1 MLDKN
6 ALIEQ
11 FMPLATKL
19 AYAKKRTLPK
29 HIDFDDLQSAA
40 YLGLVKAASR
50 YDESKNVAFTTFS
63 WPHINGSINDYLRSL
78 GFVRNLSLDYSD
90 SDDGS
95 LKDLIEA
102 EADSNSFNDVLEVVA
117 KNLGDQAGT
126 ILECYFGKDIPMKE
140 VGITVGLTEG
150 RVSQLI
156 SSYKEQIRT
165 RWTKEELLEE
175 LAA

>member
-11 FMPLATKL
+11 FMPLASKL

-50 YDESKNVAFTTFS
+50 YDVTKNVAFTTFS

-78 GFVRNLSLDYSD
+78 GFVRYISLDSSD
-90 SDDGS
+90 NDDGS
-95 LKDLIEA
+95 LKDLVEIES
-102 EADSNSFNDVLEVVA
+102 DSNSFNDVLEVIT
-117 KNLGDQAGT
+117 KNLGSQAET
-126 ILECYFGKDIPMKE
+126 ILECYFAKDLPMKE
-140 VGITVGLTEG
+140 VGASLGLTEG